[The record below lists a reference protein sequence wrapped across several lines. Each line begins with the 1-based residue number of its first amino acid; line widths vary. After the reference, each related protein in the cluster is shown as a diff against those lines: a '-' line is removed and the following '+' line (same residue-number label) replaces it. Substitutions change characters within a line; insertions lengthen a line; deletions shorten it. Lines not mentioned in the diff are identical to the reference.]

1 MNLRKTSKMMLG
13 LSLKIVF
20 WIICLT
26 VFIVIC
32 SRAFSLGSQVFG
44 NEGMAKEGS
53 GTEVTVT
60 IPQGATDKDVAEI
73 LLDEELI
80 SSKYIFMVQARIYE
94 ASYAP
99 GDYVLSTEQGCL
111 LYTSPSPRDT
121 R

>member
-53 GTEVTVT
+53 GT
-60 IPQGATDKDVAEI
+60 
-73 LLDEELI
+73 
-80 SSKYIFMVQARIYE
+80 
-94 ASYAP
+94 
-99 GDYVLSTEQGCL
+99 
-111 LYTSPSPRDT
+111 
-121 R
+121 

>member
-80 SSKYIFMVQARIYE
+80 SSKYIVMVQARIYE

-99 GDYVLSTEQGCL
+99 GDYVLSTEQGAEDIIESL
-111 LYTSPSPRDT
+111 RPQKE
-121 R
+121 

>member
-73 LLDEELI
+73 LL
-80 SSKYIFMVQARIYE
+80 VQARIYE

-99 GDYVLSTEQGCL
+99 GDYVLSTEQGAEDIIESL
-111 LYTSPSPRDT
+111 RPQKE
-121 R
+121 

>member
-32 SRAFSLGSQVFG
+32 SRHFHLAARCSETREWRR
-44 NEGMAKEGS
+44 NES
-53 GTEVTVT
+53 GQGVTVT

-99 GDYVLSTEQGCL
+99 GDYVLSTEQGAEDIIESL
-111 LYTSPSPRDT
+111 RPQKE
-121 R
+121 